1 MAGTDCSIFYQFAR
15 VPRDR
20 PVANRRLQR
29 YGVPLANMANMDR
42 LEQKLQR
49 WVEAGVIDAESAQRV
64 RSFERSSF
72 EDSPHGRT
80 PGAHGLRWPVVLA
93 VSFGALMIA
102 AGVLL
107 FVAAHWDELSPAQRF
122 ALVLAMVGGF
132 HLAAGAL
139 MPRLRSLGIALHGV
153 GTATLGAGIFL
164 AAQIFNLQEHWP
176 TGILLWAVGAVL
188 GWVVLRDWL
197 QATLAMLLAPA
208 WIASEWGV
216 RAEHYAGM
224 EKYLIVF
231 LALLAF
237 AYLGALRGW
246 RHPELRRALAWIG
259 GLALL
264 PSAAALAFVGH
275 EWGTP
280 AKVSSTM
287 LATGALLAY
296 GLPLG
301 VAWVLRGKG
310 VLWNAGFALWAWV
323 LGSLDYGIFSQ
334 NLAIFAI
341 YALGSIALVLWGLQ
355 ERRRERVDLGVA
367 GFAITVIAFYFST
380 MMDKLGRSASL
391 VGFGLLFLL
400 GGWKLEQLRR
410 KLVARMGGVRPDA
423 SATGVDPAEEGES

>member
-1 MAGTDCSIFYQFAR
+1 MATTEQ
-15 VPRDR
+15 
-20 PVANRRLQR
+20 
-29 YGVPLANMANMDR
+29 
-42 LEQKLQR
+42 LEHKLQR
-49 WVEAGVIDAESAQRV
+49 WVEAGAIDAPAAQRI
-64 RSFERSSF
+64 RTFELSAEARAA
-72 EDSPHGRT
+72 RQ
-80 PGAHGLRWPVVLA
+80 HGLRWPVVLA

-107 FVAAHWDELSPAQRF
+107 FVAAHWDELSPGQRF
-122 ALVLAMVGGF
+122 ALVLTMTAGF
-132 HLAAGAL
+132 HLTAGAL
-139 MPRLRSLGIALHGV
+139 MPRMRSLGLALHGV

-164 AAQIFNLQEHWP
+164 AGQIFNLQEHWP

-188 GWVVLRDWL
+188 GWLVLRDWL

-224 EKYLIVF
+224 EKYLVIF

-237 AYLGALRGW
+237 AYLGALRTE
-246 RHPELRRALAWIG
+246 HSELRLALVWIG
-259 GLALL
+259 GFALV
-264 PSAAALAFVGH
+264 PSAAALAFLGH
-275 EWGTP
+275 EWGSP
-280 AKVSSTM
+280 AKIPGPM
-287 LATGALLAY
+287 LAIGVLMAY

-301 VAWVLRGKG
+301 VAWLLRGKG
-310 VLWNAGFALWAWV
+310 MLWNAGCALWAFV
-323 LGSLDYGIFSQ
+323 LGRLDYAIFSQ
-334 NLAIFAI
+334 NLAIFAM

-355 ERRRERVDLGVA
+355 EQRRERVDLGVA

-410 KLVARMGGVRPDA
+410 KLVLRMGASRIGAAPANASPGDA
-423 SATGVDPAEEGES
+423 PPAEGGRL